1 MRYLIFLFVLS
12 PLFARNVSVATWNM
26 QTFFDARTEGAEYSD
41 FKGERWSEDAYKARV
56 LKAAAALKKIGSDV
70 IVLEEVENEGVL
82 FDLYNELCTGFS
94 WKKPYKYACFEKEE
108 GASIG
113 VALLSRYEILS
124 VRCHSVDVRPFGSR
138 RSTRPI
144 LESRVKIK
152 NDCVTVF
159 SNHWKSRLGG
169 GKVVRAVQER
179 ALALFV
185 GRCIREGERVIA
197 CGDFNS
203 DISEFSSL
211 ENAVCLRSYGEKA
224 TKMRSVWL
232 SFPEVES
239 GSYCFRGK
247 WERIDHI
254 FFSPDIESLSF
265 CVFDSSPFVN
275 DKGEIDRYS
284 VFSGKGLSDHLPL
297 CALFKI

>member
-1 MRYLIFLFVLS
+1 MRYLIFLFALT
-12 PLFARNVSVATWNM
+12 PLFAHNVSVGTWNM
-26 QTFFDARTEGAEYSD
+26 QTFFDARTQGTEYSD
-41 FKGERWSEDAYKARV
+41 FKGERWSEDAYKERV
-56 LKAAAALKKIGSDV
+56 LKAASALKKIDCDL

-94 WKKPYKYACFEKEE
+94 LKKPYKYACFEREE
-108 GASIG
+108 GASFG

-124 VRCHSVDVRPFGSR
+124 VKSHSVDVRPFSSR

-152 NDCVTVF
+152 KDCVTVF

-169 GKVVRAVQER
+169 GNVVRAVQEK
-179 ALALFV
+179 ALALSCS
-185 GRCIREGERVIA
+185 RCIGDGEKVIA

-211 ENAVCLRSYGEKA
+211 ENAVSLRSYGENT

-239 GSYCFRGK
+239 GSYFFRGK

-254 FFSPDIESLSF
+254 FFSPNLECLSF
-265 CVFDSSPFVN
+265 CVFDTSPFVN

-284 VFSGKGLSDHLPL
+284 VSLGKGLSDHLPL
-297 CALFKI
+297 RSLFKI